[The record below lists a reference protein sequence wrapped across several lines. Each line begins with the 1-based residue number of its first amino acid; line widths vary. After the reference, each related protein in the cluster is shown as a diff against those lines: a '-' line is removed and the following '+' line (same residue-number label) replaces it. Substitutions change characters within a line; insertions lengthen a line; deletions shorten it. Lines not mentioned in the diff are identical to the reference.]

1 MSQRV
6 TLITGAAG
14 DLGSA
19 VARRLAANGD
29 ALILA
34 DMDAERLS
42 ALEQELSPLG
52 HGVLTRRL
60 DVTDEEAVRA
70 VVADGVAQFGT
81 ITSLFNN
88 AGISGGTFPLA
99 EHPLDDFRRTID
111 INLIAVFVV
120 LKHALPVIAQNDD
133 GWVVNTASEAGLK
146 ANERRGAYAAAK
158 AGVIQLSR
166 AAALEYSRE
175 GVRVNALCPGP
186 LEGKLMRVS
195 EGGMPDPEEFRARIT
210 AASAVGRYGSPD
222 EVAGFVAYLLT
233 DAPGYLTGATLSAD
247 GCRR

>member
-1 MSQRV
+1 MPERV

-29 ALILA
+29 SLVLIDQDDARLA
-34 DMDAERLS
+34 
-42 ALEQELSPLG
+42 ALETDLDSAG
-52 HGVLTRRL
+52 AGVIAAAT
-60 DVTDEEAVRA
+60 DVTDEAAVA
-70 VVADGVAQFGT
+70 DVVARSVRELGG
-81 ITSLFNN
+81 ITAVFNS
-88 AGISGGTFPLA
+88 AGISGGTFPIA
-99 EHPLDDFRRTID
+99 DHPVEDFRRTVE
-111 INLIAVFVV
+111 INLVAMFIV
-120 LKHALPVIAQNDD
+120 LKHTLPVIAQNDD

-146 ANERRGAYAAAK
+146 ANERRGAYAASK

-166 AAALEYSRE
+166 ACALEYSSQ
-175 GVRVNALCPGP
+175 GVRVNTLCPGP

-195 EGGMPDPEEFRARIT
+195 ESGMDDPEAFRQKLA
-210 AASAVGRYGSPD
+210 AASAVGRYGDPD

-233 DAPGYLTGATLSAD
+233 AAPGYLTGATLSAD

>member
-1 MSQRV
+1 MPARV

-29 ALILA
+29 SLVLL
-34 DMDAERLS
+34 DQDTDRLT
-42 ALEQELSPLG
+42 ALEKDLSSAG
-52 HGVLTRRL
+52 TTVITATT
-60 DVTDEEAVRA
+60 DVTDEAAVAAVVERA
-70 VVADGVAQFGT
+70 VGELGRLDA
-81 ITSLFNN
+81 LFNN
-88 AGISGGTFPLA
+88 AGVSGGTYPIA
-99 EHPLDDFRRTID
+99 EHPVEDFRRTVD
-111 INLIAVFVV
+111 INLTAMFIV
-120 LKHALPVIAQNDD
+120 LKYTLPVLARNED

-146 ANERRGAYAAAK
+146 ANERRGAYAASK

-166 AAALEYSRE
+166 ACALEYSSQ
-175 GVRVNALCPGP
+175 GVRVNTLCPGP

-195 EGGMPDPEEFRARIT
+195 ESGMDDPEAFRQKLA
-210 AASAVGRYGSPD
+210 AASAVGRYGDPD
-222 EVAGFVAYLLT
+222 EVAGFVTYLLT

>member
-6 TLITGAAG
+6 TMITGAAG

-19 VARRLAANGD
+19 VARRLAAGGD
-29 ALILA
+29 ALILT
-34 DMDAERLS
+34 DLDTERLG
-42 ALEQELSPLG
+42 ALEQEVSALG
-52 HGVLTRRL
+52 HGVLARTL
-60 DVTDEEAVRA
+60 DVTDEAAVES
-70 VVADGVAQFGT
+70 VVADGVTQFGRL
-81 ITSLFNN
+81 TSLFNN
-88 AGISGGTFPLA
+88 AGISGGTHPLA

-111 INLIAVFVV
+111 VNLVAMFVV
-120 LKHALPVIAQNDD
+120 LKHALPAIAQNED

-195 EGGMPDPEEFRARIT
+195 EGGMPDPEEFRARIM
-210 AASAVGRYGSPD
+210 AGSAVARYGDPD
-222 EVAGFVAYLLT
+222 EVAGYVAYLLSE
-233 DAPGYLTGATLSAD
+233 APGFLTGATLSVD